1 MQSGLHSFRRT
12 LLRSLRPSHK
22 VYSTYAHAKRSWV
35 LAGTTAMAVSSL
47 VSIVSLQERVL
58 MTYFITPTGAC
69 FLSRIRKFDTTG
81 G

>member
-35 LAGTTAMAVSSL
+35 LAGTTAVAVSSL

-58 MTYFITPTGAC
+58 MTYFITSNRRL
-69 FLSRIRKFDTTG
+69 FSQQDSEI
-81 G
+81 